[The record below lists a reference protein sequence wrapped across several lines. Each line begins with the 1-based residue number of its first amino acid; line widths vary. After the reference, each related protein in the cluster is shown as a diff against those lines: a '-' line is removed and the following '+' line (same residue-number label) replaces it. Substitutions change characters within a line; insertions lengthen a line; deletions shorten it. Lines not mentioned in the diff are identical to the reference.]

1 MRETNSFSCP
11 KSKHLFRERTILFA
25 FFINKDDVTHL
36 NQLRQTVRGTKIAID
51 LSLKEK
57 IILKMVFSVNQS
69 PKRVVSFLQ
78 VKETKKQLL
87 LYSRNKITFWIL
99 IYTEDLFSPCSKSIA
114 KNRVVLRLKKRNIYS
129 IKHFA
134 KDFFWL
140 ISKRRPVCSL
150 KCCKL
155 GPLVF
160 AHMQEGMCLFQT
172 ANSLEVSLLSQRPD
186 ALRYADSLL

>member
-1 MRETNSFSCP
+1 MRETNSFSWP

-36 NQLRQTVRGTKIAID
+36 NQLRQTVRGTKKCSAID

-57 IILKMVFSVNQS
+57 IILKMVFSVNQN

-87 LYSRNKITFWIL
+87 LYFRNKITFWIL

-114 KNRVVLRLKKRNIYS
+114 KNRVVLTLKKRN
-129 IKHFA
+129 A
-134 KDFFWL
+134 KDFF
-140 ISKRRPVCSL
+140 
-150 KCCKL
+150 
-155 GPLVF
+155 
-160 AHMQEGMCLFQT
+160 
-172 ANSLEVSLLSQRPD
+172 
-186 ALRYADSLL
+186 